1 MANNS
6 NKRQKKVNL
15 ATKVGDKAVGIQVSS
30 SGHVKKHLVGRFK
43 NVVGVK
49 RFVVGWLVLALS
61 MVLLTSV
68 SLVQIYRA
76 SHTTASK
83 PGGTYVE
90 GMVGEINNLNPMF
103 SKGVLDAS
111 TSKLLFNG
119 LLRYDTEGNLV
130 PDLAESY
137 SVASDNK
144 TYTIKLRRDVKWQDG
159 QPFTSD
165 DVVYT
170 IKTIQ
175 NPSTRSTQFTGW
187 QGIEVTSPNKYEV
200 RMVLPAPLAPFAG
213 SLTLPIVPEHLL
225 ADIAPDKLRSAS
237 FNNEPVG
244 TGPFVVQILRDVSG
258 QKQLELKRNDDYFR
272 GKPKLDRFILRTF
285 SSDDDM
291 RDSLHSREIT
301 AAVDLDS
308 KGLADLSSDN
318 SIRIY
323 NIPLYSGVYGFFNN
337 TNSIL
342 SDQKVRSALVQST
355 NRKSI
360 LKIFD
365 ARFPPLKTPLLPTQ
379 LGFNSAYSQT
389 TNYVEADR
397 LLNEAG
403 WIKQPNGP
411 RVKGGVPLELNIKT
425 VDSPDQVK
433 VVFELQKQWAKM
445 GVSIKTQVLTADQ
458 LAQTALAT
466 HDYDIL
472 VYGISI
478 DHDPDVYAYWH
489 SSQAKPGANNFSE
502 WKSSR
507 ADTSL
512 EVARGRLDPVL
523 RSARYQTFQDEWL
536 KGAPAVALYQ
546 LQTTY
551 AVHQN
556 ASGFVPVASTN
567 SADRLTNVEAWTV
580 NTRSVLKTP

>member
-1 MANNS
+1 MANTSKNGP
-6 NKRQKKVNL
+6 KKVDL
-15 ATKVGDKAVGIQVSS
+15 VTKVGDKAVDIQASS
-30 SGHVKKHLVGRFK
+30 SGHVKKHLIRRFK

-49 RFVVGWLVLALS
+49 RFVLGWLLLALS

-68 SLVQIYRA
+68 SVVQIYRA
-76 SHTTASK
+76 SHVSTGAN
-83 PGGTYVE
+83 GGTYTE

-103 SKGVLDAS
+103 SQGVLDAS
-111 TSKLLFNG
+111 TSRLLFNG
-119 LLRYDTEGNLV
+119 LLRYDTEGKLV
-130 PDLAESY
+130 PDLAKSY
-137 SVASDNK
+137 SVADDNK
-144 TYTIKLRRDVKWQDG
+144 TYTIKLKRDVKWHDG

-175 NPSTRSTQFTGW
+175 NPSTRSTQFSGWTGV
-187 QGIEVTSPNKYEV
+187 EVTSPNKYEV
-200 RMVLPAPLAPFAG
+200 KIVLPAPLAPFAG

-225 ADIAPDKLRSAS
+225 SEIKPDRLRSAS
-237 FNNEPVG
+237 FNTEPVG
-244 TGPFVVQILRDVSG
+244 TGPFIVQILRDSSG
-258 QKQLELKRNDDYFR
+258 QQQLELKRNANYSR
-272 GKPKLDRFILRTF
+272 GAPKLDRFILKTF
-285 SSDDDM
+285 TNDEFM
-291 RDSLHSREIT
+291 KNALHSREIT
-301 AAVDLDS
+301 AAVGLDGNGVSDLVGDS
-308 KGLADLSSDN
+308 

-337 TNSIL
+337 TNPVL
-342 SDQKVRSALVQST
+342 ADAKVRTALVKSF

-360 LKIFD
+360 LTIFD
-365 ARFPPLKTPLLPTQ
+365 NRYPPLKTALLPSQ
-379 LGFNSAYSQT
+379 LGFNSDYSQS
-389 TNYVEADR
+389 TNYVEADK
-397 LLNEAG
+397 LLTEAG
-403 WIKQPNGP
+403 WVKQKDGP
-411 RVKGGVPLELNIKT
+411 RQKDGALLELSITT

-433 VVFELQKQWAKM
+433 MVAELQRQWAKM

-458 LAQTALAT
+458 LSQNALAT

-472 VYGISI
+472 LYGISI

-489 SSQAKPGANNFSE
+489 SSQARPGANNFSE
-502 WKSSR
+502 WKSPR

-512 EVARGRLDPVL
+512 EVARSRLDPVL

-536 KGAPAVALYQ
+536 KASPAVALYQ

-556 ASGFVPVASTN
+556 AAGFVPVASTN
-567 SADRLTNVEAWTV
+567 ASDRLTNVEDWTV